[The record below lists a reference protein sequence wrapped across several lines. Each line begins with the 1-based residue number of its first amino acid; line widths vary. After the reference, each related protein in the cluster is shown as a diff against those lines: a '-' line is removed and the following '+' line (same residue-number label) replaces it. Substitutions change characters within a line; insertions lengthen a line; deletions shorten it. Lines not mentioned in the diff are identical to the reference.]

1 MKRLPA
7 TVHRSALLG
16 SPQTWGLISL
26 VQVVRDLAT
35 PIVRAAGRVQVVS
48 FARRAVPQR

>member
-1 MKRLPA
+1 MKRLPV

-48 FARRAVPQR
+48 FARRPAPQR